1 MPKGADSLYGVGRE
15 WGVAART
22 MRMLEGKA
30 EVVGVA
36 GRTLMELWGERVGGL
51 EEGRAEDWMEV
62 EVEEVEEALECECAW
77 WMLRMEETDEEVDLR
92 PRRPCEER
100 R

>member
-1 MPKGADSLYGVGRE
+1 
-15 WGVAART
+15 
-22 MRMLEGKA
+22 MLEGKA

-36 GRTLMELWGERVGGL
+36 GRTLMELWGERAGL
-51 EEGRAEDWMEV
+51 VGRAEEGIEL

-77 WMLRMEETDEEVDLR
+77 WMLRMEETEEEVDLR
-92 PRRPCEER
+92 PRMPCEER